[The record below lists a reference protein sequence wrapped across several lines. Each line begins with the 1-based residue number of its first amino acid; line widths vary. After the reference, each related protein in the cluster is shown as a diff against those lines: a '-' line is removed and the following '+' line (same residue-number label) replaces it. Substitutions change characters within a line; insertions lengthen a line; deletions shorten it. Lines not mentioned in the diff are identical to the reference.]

1 MVFLQI
7 SGFSCAWSLV
17 WRMVGLEAEL
27 LSFQWRVLSLG
38 WYSCSF
44 MVPTVL
50 SHRLWER
57 DCEIELARW
66 LVWNRLVVCMTEELH
81 RPLADRSLVWRE
93 LYILSFRVMRIC
105 IGLIVMPPLIASFVP
120 YLSCLLHFFCYCYN
134 QVVDHAH
141 QQKFLLLPFLTMWIA
156 FFLSLWIQDS
166 AKVPYWSMMVGE
178 TSVTSWCFVFLL
190 VSSRKCLPRSV
201 FAAHSRSHPC
211 VHQAGVLW
219 GAGAVLQPEA
229 FGLVLAVMF
238 GQRCGAASSAT
249 NWSIGWPMQMQ
260 HYGPT
265 LYIDA
270 PKKFHES
277 ESDNSEEFHFV
288 GIILS
293 TSETRSI
300 I

>member
-1 MVFLQI
+1 MKLFLLLICAQFDSLDGWI
-7 SGFSCAWSLV
+7 WSGAPFEP
-17 WRMVGLEAEL
+17 MKGPFE
-27 LSFQWRVLSLG
+27 G
-38 WYSCSF
+38 WCSCSF

-50 SHRLWER
+50 SHRLWETLW
-57 DCEIELARW
+57 DLVRW
-66 LVWNRLVVCMTEELH
+66 LVLRSACGLHDRGAASSPCWPLFGLKGALHLILPCYAYLH
-81 RPLADRSLVWRE
+81 RSNCDAPINCFLRSLP
-93 LYILSFRVMRIC
+93 LLSVT
-105 IGLIVMPPLIASFVP
+105 
-120 YLSCLLHFFCYCYN
+120 FFCYCYN

-156 FFLSLWIQDS
+156 FFFCPYGSKIQQKFRTEAWWLVRLLSPRDVL
-166 AKVPYWSMMVGE
+166 
-178 TSVTSWCFVFLL
+178 FFLL

-238 GQRCGAASSAT
+238 GQRCGAASRAT
-249 NWSIGWPMQMQ
+249 NWSIRWPMQMQ

-277 ESDNSEEFHFV
+277 ESDNSEEFHCV
-288 GIILS
+288 C